1 MLSGV
6 DIGVDYKSF
15 LELLVGSLDNESC
28 MFGECPRCPS
38 LYEGIYFGR
47 FK

>member
-1 MLSGV
+1 
-6 DIGVDYKSF
+6 
-15 LELLVGSLDNESC
+15 

-47 FK
+47 FKWFWISNV